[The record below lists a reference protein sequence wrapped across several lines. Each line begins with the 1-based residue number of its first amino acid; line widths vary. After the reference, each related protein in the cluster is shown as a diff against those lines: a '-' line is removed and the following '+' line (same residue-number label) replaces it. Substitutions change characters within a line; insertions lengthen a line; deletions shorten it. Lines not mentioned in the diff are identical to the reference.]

1 MFSRLSLCLCGVRV
15 ITKAN
20 KSKSFRGA
28 RRAGAAAG
36 GRTSCSSWT
45 MSEAEAEAPARLLRP
60 VPPMGLAKDASEQEL
75 AVCLREALL
84 RRFNEYD
91 DLGSRLHAGTDEWA
105 GDWLP
110 QAGGARE
117 SICVGDNVGG
127 DRLCWTRVDKD
138 GVKEFVVSLRLGG
151 EGELVLQVF
160 SVCTPGHFEETHGR
174 REGWEDAD
182 RVYGLAIGWA
192 NA

>member
-1 MFSRLSLCLCGVRV
+1 
-15 ITKAN
+15 
-20 KSKSFRGA
+20 
-28 RRAGAAAG
+28 
-36 GRTSCSSWT
+36 

-60 VPPMGLAKDASEQEL
+60 VPPMGLAKDAREQEL
-75 AVCLREALL
+75 AVRLRGALL
-84 RRFNEYD
+84 RRFRFNEYN
-91 DLGSRLHAGTDEWA
+91 DLGSRLHAGTDEWV

>member
-1 MFSRLSLCLCGVRV
+1 
-15 ITKAN
+15 
-20 KSKSFRGA
+20 
-28 RRAGAAAG
+28 
-36 GRTSCSSWT
+36 

-60 VPPMGLAKDASEQEL
+60 VPFMGLAKDAREHKL
-75 AVCLREALL
+75 AVRLRDALL
-84 RRFNEYD
+84 RRFRFNEYN

-105 GDWLP
+105 GAWLP

-127 DRLCWTRVDKD
+127 DRLCWTRVDKE
-138 GVKEFVVSLRLGG
+138 GVKEFVVLLRLGG

>member
-1 MFSRLSLCLCGVRV
+1 MRLTAIAVQTFQNLRADLSWKLPSRAARALRQG
-15 ITKAN
+15 
-20 KSKSFRGA
+20 GA
-28 RRAGAAAG
+28 QVKLDH
-36 GRTSCSSWT
+36 
-45 MSEAEAEAPARLLRP
+45 EAEAEAPARLLRP
-60 VPPMGLAKDASEQEL
+60 VPPMGLAKDAREQEL
-75 AVCLREALL
+75 AVRLRDALL
-84 RRFNEYD
+84 RRFRFNEYN
-91 DLGSRLHAGTDEWA
+91 DLGSRLHAGTDEWV

-138 GVKEFVVSLRLGG
+138 GVKEFVVWLRLGG

>member
-1 MFSRLSLCLCGVRV
+1 
-15 ITKAN
+15 
-20 KSKSFRGA
+20 
-28 RRAGAAAG
+28 
-36 GRTSCSSWT
+36 
-45 MSEAEAEAPARLLRP
+45 MSEAEAEAPARLLPP
-60 VPPMGLAKDASEQEL
+60 VPHLGLAKDAPEQEPP
-75 AVCLREALL
+75 VRLRGALL
-84 RRFNEYD
+84 RRFRFNEYD

-127 DRLCWTRVDKD
+127 DRLCWTHVDKD

-182 RVYGLAIGWA
+182 RGYGLVIGLE